1 MECSISFFSFKMIVY
16 KTIVLSKAIFC
27 DKSGFIS
34 ICNCPT
40 SAVIK
45 TFMLFVSYGCRVICV
60 DCY

>member
-1 MECSISFFSFKMIVY
+1 MIRVDF

-27 DKSGFIS
+27 DKSGFLS
-34 ICNCPT
+34 ICNRPT

-45 TFMLFVSYGCRVICV
+45 MFMLFVSYGCRIFCA